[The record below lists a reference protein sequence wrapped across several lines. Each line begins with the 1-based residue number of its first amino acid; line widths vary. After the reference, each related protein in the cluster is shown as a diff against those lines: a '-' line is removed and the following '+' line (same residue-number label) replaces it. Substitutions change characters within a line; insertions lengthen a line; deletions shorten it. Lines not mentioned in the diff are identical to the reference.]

1 MKRSARWL
9 FTSLM
14 FGSEHVRTGHHI
26 LMVKTPTLRNHR
38 RHLARWER
46 VGADALDG
54 FDNILRNFPG
64 NDDRDRQRAR
74 RPAKRLPP

>member
-1 MKRSARWL
+1 
-9 FTSLM
+9 
-14 FGSEHVRTGHHI
+14 
-26 LMVKTPTLRNHR
+26 MVKTPTLRNHR